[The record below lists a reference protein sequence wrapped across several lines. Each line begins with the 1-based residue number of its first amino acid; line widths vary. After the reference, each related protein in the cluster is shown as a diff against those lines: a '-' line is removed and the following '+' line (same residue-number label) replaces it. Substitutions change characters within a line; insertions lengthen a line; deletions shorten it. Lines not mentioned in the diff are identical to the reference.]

1 MDEYGR
7 AVVILIGVATAILGW
22 LQANRS
28 SLAKVQAQVEE
39 QRSLLIETMDRRLA
53 EQDRL
58 HMLRVDDLERR
69 LKVCEDR
76 WSAPIGSASP
86 RWPDGSL

>member
-28 SLAKVQAQVEE
+28 SLARVQREVEAN
-39 QRSLLIETMDRRLA
+39 RTLLIEALDHRLA

-69 LKVCEDR
+69 LKVCEER
-76 WSAPIGSASP
+76 WRAPIGSQ
-86 RWPDGSL
+86 RWPVE